1 MSKPDTPSS
10 IRTCVARMI
19 RAVDDFEQDHDSG
32 KLRQGLLDATLP
44 VSRRPDLYE
53 LGTKRQANHIDNAK
67 WLYYDDQLTLELDQ
81 FPNGKFIPP
90 HDHGVWEALVLC
102 RGALKHTTYV
112 RVDDGSV
119 EGHSELKV
127 VEEVIMKVGEI
138 AMVVPPSDIHS
149 FQALTDDTYAL
160 TIVGGEY
167 SPLRRYYNLRDN
179 TYAVRTPRALRESGA
194 LSSATPA
201 MSQA

>member
-1 MSKPDTPSS
+1 MSHSDSPSS

-19 RAVDDFEQDHDSG
+19 RTIDAYAQDHDAV

-44 VSRRPDLYE
+44 VSQRPDLYK
-53 LGTKRQANHIDNAK
+53 LGTKRQANHIENAK
-67 WLYYDDQLTLELDQ
+67 WLYYDDQLTLELDE
-81 FPNGKFIPP
+81 FPKGKFIPP

-102 RGALKHTTYV
+102 HGSLKHTTYE
-112 RVDDGSV
+112 RVDDRSV

-127 VEEVIMKVGEI
+127 VEEVMMKVGDI

-149 FQALTDDTYAL
+149 FEAMTEDTFAL

-167 SPLRRYYNLRDN
+167 SPLRHYYNLQAN
-179 TYAVRTPRALRESGA
+179 TYAVRTPKALRESGA
-194 LSSATPA
+194 LASASP
-201 MSQA
+201 

>member
-1 MSKPDTPSS
+1 MSHSDSPSS

-19 RAVDDFEQDHDSG
+19 RTIDAYARDHDAV

-44 VSRRPDLYE
+44 VSQRPDLYK
-53 LGTKRQANHIDNAK
+53 LGTKRQANHIENAK
-67 WLYYDDQLTLELDQ
+67 WLYYDDQLTLELDE
-81 FPNGKFIPP
+81 FPKGKFIPP

-102 RGALKHTTYV
+102 HGTLKHTTYE
-112 RVDDGSV
+112 RVDDRSV

-127 VEEVIMKVGEI
+127 VEEVMMKVGDI

-149 FQALTDDTYAL
+149 FEAMTEDTFAL

-167 SPLRRYYNLRDN
+167 SPLRHYYNLQAN
-179 TYAVRTPRALRESGA
+179 TYAVRTPKALRESGA
-194 LSSATPA
+194 LASASP
-201 MSQA
+201 

>member
-1 MSKPDTPSS
+1 MSHPDNPGS

-19 RAVDDFEQDHDSG
+19 RTVEAYERDRDSG
-32 KLRQGLLDATLP
+32 KLRQGLLEATLP
-44 VSRRPDLYE
+44 VSQRPDLYH

-67 WLYYDDQLTLELDQ
+67 WLYYDDQLTLELDE
-81 FPNGKFIPP
+81 FPKGKFIPP

-102 RGALKHTTYV
+102 RGTLKHTTYE
-112 RVDDGSV
+112 RVDDRSV

-127 VEEVIMKVGEI
+127 VEEVLMKVGDI

-149 FQALTDDTYAL
+149 FEAMTEDTFAL

-167 SPLRRYYNLRDN
+167 SPLRHYYNLQNN
-179 TYAVRTPRALRESGA
+179 TYAVRTPRALKESGA
-194 LSSATPA
+194 LAA
-201 MSQA
+201 AAR